1 MLYTCHC
8 HSQKY
13 FFLIRR
19 ACLTTHPPVLYTMPN
34 NMLCS
39 QPMILSD
46 SDVDQLVQVLLS
58 LPSPRNG
65 ECPSHPAPMLTN
77 ITLLNTTLSL
87 PELVNLLRWQPSLEA
102 LSIHN
107 PYLTAPMKSFKYK
120 DPVLFSV
127 QNLTITGNPESWPVD
142 TFVVLVA
149 KVLSIFRSIDCC
161 QAYVG
166 EQLENPIQ
174 ISVSATTRPLFRISE
189 MQLTLPRDLLVPFS
203 SSVPDIVTIPRLRHV
218 VMNEKDWPPP
228 LEFTFQNDSIH
239 VEHFTL
245 ALPGGF
251 D

>member
-1 MLYTCHC
+1 
-8 HSQKY
+8 
-13 FFLIRR
+13 
-19 ACLTTHPPVLYTMPN
+19 MPN
-34 NMLCS
+34 NALCS
-39 QPMILSD
+39 QPMTLSD

-65 ECPSHPAPMLTN
+65 ECPSHPAPTLTN
-77 ITLLNTTLSL
+77 ITLRNTTLSL

-149 KVLSIFRSIDCC
+149 KVLSTFRSIGCC

-228 LEFTFQNDSIH
+228 LEFNFQNEKIH
-239 VEHFTL
+239 VEHLTL
-245 ALPGGF
+245 VLPCRIHF
-251 D
+251 VENSVPY